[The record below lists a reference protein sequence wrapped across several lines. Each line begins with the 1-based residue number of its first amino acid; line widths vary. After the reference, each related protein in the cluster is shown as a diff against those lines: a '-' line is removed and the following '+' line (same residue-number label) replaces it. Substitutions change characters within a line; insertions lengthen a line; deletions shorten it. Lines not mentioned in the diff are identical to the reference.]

1 MPATAHVP
9 ATAGASPG
17 VPLDVRLVRLSSR
30 EYELATI
37 LEFDPEASL
46 APGSMRLDLT
56 GDGDCLVPASRFS
69 PETWTRPAV
78 GVDGH
83 DDSDAP
89 LGGVSRP
96 RDRRRA
102 VPAA

>member
-1 MPATAHVP
+1 MR
-9 ATAGASPG
+9 
-17 VPLDVRLVRLSSR
+17 LDDRLVRLSSR

-46 APGSMRLDLT
+46 APGSLQPVPA

-69 PETWTRPAV
+69 LETWARLTV

-83 DDSDAP
+83 DDDDDGDRSS
-89 LGGVSRP
+89 GISRFL
-96 RDRRRA
+96 DRRC
-102 VPAA
+102 VVLAA

>member
-1 MPATAHVP
+1 MPATTNVP

-17 VPLDVRLVRLSSR
+17 VRIDDRLIRLSSR

-37 LEFDPEASL
+37 LEFDPEASF
-46 APGSMRLDLT
+46 APGSLQPDLI
-56 GDGDCLVPASRFS
+56 GGGDCLVPASRFS
-69 PETWTRPAV
+69 LETWTRLAV

-83 DDSDAP
+83 DDGDAP
-89 LGGVSRP
+89 LGGASRLL
-96 RDRRRA
+96 DRRRA